1 MISKI
6 GALYA
11 FRRSAVTRAIQRA
24 RQLGGEYLQY
34 VTITRPLQTG
44 NATKRI
50 RVFVSRSR
58 GENSV
63 GLNVAGMI
71 AAPRPMDFSDR
82 TWCVG
87 Q

>member
-1 MISKI
+1 MQINKVFVNE
-6 GALYA
+6 L
-11 FRRSAVTRAIQRA
+11 
-24 RQLGGEYLQY
+24 
-34 VTITRPLQTG
+34 
-44 NATKRI
+44 RI
-50 RVFVSRSR
+50 FVSRSR

-71 AAPRPMDFSDR
+71 AALRPMDFSDR